1 MAGGKTKDI
10 EDVTVG
16 DKVLATD
23 PETGRTGLRTVTHL
37 IVTER
42 DRHFNELSIATDD
55 GIEKLTATHEHP
67 FWSPSALLWVEARDL
82 KPGMTLLTDK
92 GDTVILTGNRAFTR
106 HARTYNLT
114 VDDLHTYYVLAGAT
128 PVLVHNSGGCPEIG
142 PGWFPYGSGKIPS
155 GWSGPNMTKQFKKN
169 DSKQGFVWR
178 APRGQDS
185 VRIDR
190 GDPNSQ
196 WGSQQV
202 DHVIINSG
210 GRIVGR
216 GGQLLPAGARIQD
229 YPVEAHV
236 PLSEWQTWRSWN
248 AP

>member
-1 MAGGKTKDI
+1 MI
-10 EDVTVG
+10 
-16 DKVLATD
+16 
-23 PETGRTGLRTVTHL
+23 
-37 IVTER
+37 
-42 DRHFNELSIATDD
+42 DR
-55 GIEKLTATHEHP
+55 P
-67 FWSPSALLWVEARDL
+67 PPRVQ
-82 KPGMTLLTDK
+82 PQ
-92 GDTVILTGNRAFTR
+92 
-106 HARTYNLT
+106 
-114 VDDLHTYYVLAGAT
+114 YVLAGET

-155 GWSGPNMTKQFKKN
+155 GWSGPNMTKKFKKN

-178 APRGQDS
+178 APKGQDS

-210 GRIVGR
+210 GRVVGR